1 MKNCWGRPW
10 RRVIDPDPPHRRHG
24 YSSHPDRIRSGRRC
38 VARSPFWSRSKTCLT
53 AIRSRRSSHITD
65 PQSAAGIRQFYEHF
79 AIPVESFARAA
90 GFAIEQ
96 PDVDINEILFRSTR
110 QEL

>member
-1 MKNCWGRPW
+1 M
-10 RRVIDPDPPHRRHG
+10 RREESV
-24 YSSHPDRIRSGRRC
+24 
-38 VARSPFWSRSKTCLT
+38 WSRSKTCLP